1 MLPWLHS
8 AWECF
13 LENIPTLY
21 IHKSSVTCQRMPD
34 TFGQLQSAH
43 FTSGALCETNV
54 WLSAWNAPDKYYRLI
69 TRPSSLSVSVNMQ
82 AVSML
87 HNRAVPSLPIA
98 SSPKGLIQTVY
109 HQQSRNGGYN

>member
-1 MLPWLHS
+1 
-8 AWECF
+8 
-13 LENIPTLY
+13 
-21 IHKSSVTCQRMPD
+21 MPD

-82 AVSML
+82 AV
-87 HNRAVPSLPIA
+87 PSLPTA
-98 SSPKGLIQTVY
+98 SSPKGLILTVY
-109 HQQSRNGGYN
+109 HQQSRKAWYN